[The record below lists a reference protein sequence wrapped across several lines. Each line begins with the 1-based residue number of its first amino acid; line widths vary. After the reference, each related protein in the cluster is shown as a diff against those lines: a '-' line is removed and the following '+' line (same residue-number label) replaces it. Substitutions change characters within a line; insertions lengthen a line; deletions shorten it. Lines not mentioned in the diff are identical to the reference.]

1 MPNGIT
7 RRGLGLLGA
16 GALAAPAVVPP
27 ALAQEAWPSRAV
39 RIVVPFGAGG
49 SADIAARNVAEAL
62 SGALGQPFVVEN
74 RPGAGAVIGT
84 DLVAKSPPDGYTILM
99 MSNTHTANET
109 LIPNRPYVLMR
120 DLSAAAAVNVAHH
133 VLAVHP
139 SLGVSSVAEL
149 IAKAKA
155 APGTI
160 DYASSGPGTPYHI
173 AGEVFRAM
181 AGIEIQ
187 HVPYRSSGEARTAL
201 ISGTVPMMFDAIP
214 TMQPHVAGGRA
225 RALATTGPARD
236 PLLPDL
242 PTVAEAGR
250 DLGLAGYEASIWLG
264 LMGPAA
270 LPRPI
275 VDRLHGAVADWLARP
290 ATRDAMARQGAQ
302 PMPMTVAEF
311 DAFLRRDVEVQ
322 GRYVRMARIGV
333 D

>member
-1 MPNGIT
+1 MGGIIT
-7 RRGLGLLGA
+7 RRGFA
-16 GALAAPAVVPP
+16 ALAAGGLAVPAIRS
-27 ALAQEAWPSRAV
+27 ARAQEAGWPSRAV
-39 RIVVPFGAGG
+39 RIIVPFGAGG

-62 SGALGQPFVVEN
+62 TQGLGQPFVVEN

-84 DLVAKSPPDGYTILM
+84 DVVAKAVPDGYTLLM

-109 LIPNRPYVLMR
+109 LIPNRPYALMR
-120 DLSAAAAVNVAHH
+120 DLAAAASVNVAHH

-155 APGTI
+155 EPGRI

-173 AGEVFRAM
+173 AGEVFRSM

-187 HVPYRSSGEARTAL
+187 HIPFRSSGEARTAL

-225 RALATTGPARD
+225 RALATTGPQRD
-236 PLLPDL
+236 PLLPEL
-242 PTVAEAGR
+242 PTVAES
-250 DLGLAGYEASIWLG
+250 GLPGYEASIWLG
-264 LMGPAA
+264 LMAPAQV
-270 LPRPI
+270 PRPI
-275 VDRLHGAVADWLARP
+275 VERLNGAVNAWLNRP
-290 ATRDAMARQGAQ
+290 QTREAMAKQGAQ
-302 PMPMTVAEF
+302 PMAMSQAEF
-311 DAFLRRDVEVQ
+311 DAFLRKDVETQ
-322 GRYVRMARIGV
+322 RNYVRLARIAL

>member
-7 RRGLGLLGA
+7 RRSLGVLGA
-16 GALAAPAVVPP
+16 AALAMPAIRP
-27 ALAQEAWPSRAV
+27 ALGQESWPSRPV
-39 RIVVPFGAGG
+39 RIIVPFGAGG

-62 SGALGQPFVVEN
+62 TQSLGQPFVVEN

-84 DLVAKSPPDGYTILM
+84 DLVAKSAPDGYTILM

-133 VLAVHP
+133 VLVVHP

-187 HVPYRSSGEARTAL
+187 HIPFRSSGEARTAL
-201 ISGTVPMMFDAIP
+201 IAGTVPVMFDAIP

-225 RALATTGPARD
+225 RALATTGPQRD

-250 DLGLAGYEASIWLG
+250 DAGLASYEASIWLG

-275 VDRLHGAVADWLARP
+275 VERLNGAVNAWLARP

-302 PMPMTVAEF
+302 PMAMSVAEF

-322 GRYVRMARIGV
+322 GSYVRMARIQV
-333 D
+333 N